1 MRNYLKNGSRTGS
14 LTIVASTS
22 VEALKLFGEWERIN
36 RAAIHVADKGVSP
49 DVLRLSLTGKKP
61 TPKGNAMK
69 RILDAIRK
77 SHAEE

>member
-1 MRNYLKNGSRTGS
+1 MTYQVKTGS

-22 VEALKLFGEWERIN
+22 VEALRLFDEWERLERGSAFIRDMDG
-36 RAAIHVADKGVSP
+36 RAVDP

-61 TPKGNAMK
+61 APKGKTMK
-69 RILDAIRK
+69 QILDAIRK